1 MKNPYIQQLKLNEN
15 EINKNFYLD
24 RILLN
29 EEAGTPLFNE
39 ISMLFNSLDIAN
51 NLLKQAKIIK
61 SGSGNVKFLDE
72 TFTINYTEK
81 IINTNVTELGLDKI
95 IKSNKQLKICVKC
108 VKGNTLPIVILNLL
122 STGVNRTSILDKVT
136 NSNLFIVPPTANIEI
151 NCFAINNKIVPIS
164 FFRVIVHEFNHF
176 FESYKRSIKN
186 LNTDFILKNKNIK
199 NIQNNINND
208 ISLRK
213 QEKDALNN
221 IIYTL
226 FSYGELNAFV
236 SSLFGEL
243 VSYNVTD
250 KKEFNSIWKE
260 LDSFYR
266 YNRLKDN
273 LNVISYIDSDILYKL
288 CKNLTNIKTVNPT
301 AFKNMFLKRCV
312 IKLQKYYNKMMKLV
326 DRYIQKVSDLD
337 QYDVNFYIT
346 SN

>member
-24 RILLN
+24 RISLN

-39 ISMLFNSLDIAN
+39 ISVLFNSLDIAN
-51 NLLKQAKIIK
+51 NLLKHARIINRD
-61 SGSGNVKFLDE
+61 SRVVKFLDE
-72 TFTINYTEK
+72 TFTINYNEK

-108 VKGNTLPIVILNLL
+108 IKGNTLPVVILNLL
-122 STGVNRTSILDKVT
+122 STGVNRTSALDKITDSGFFMV
-136 NSNLFIVPPTANIEI
+136 NPISNMEI

-176 FESYKRSIKN
+176 FESYKRSEKK
-186 LNTDFILKNKNIK
+186 LNADFISKNKNIK

-208 ISLRK
+208 ISLK
-213 QEKDALNN
+213 TQEKNALNN

-266 YNRLKDN
+266 YNALKND
-273 LNVISYIDSDILYKL
+273 LNIISHIDSDILYKL
-288 CKNLTNIKTVNPT
+288 CRNLTNIKTISPF
-301 AFKNMFLKRCV
+301 AFKSVFLNRCT

-337 QYDVNFYIT
+337 QYNVNFYLT
-346 SN
+346 SD

>member
-15 EINKNFYLD
+15 EINKKFYLD
-24 RILLN
+24 RISLN

-39 ISMLFNSLDIAN
+39 ISALFNSLDIAN
-51 NLLKQAKIIK
+51 NLLKHARIINRD
-61 SGSGNVKFLDE
+61 SRVVKFLDE
-72 TFTINYTEK
+72 TFTINYNEK

-108 VKGNTLPIVILNLL
+108 VKGNTLPVVILNLL

-136 NSNLFIVPPTANIEI
+136 NSNIFIVPPTSNMEI
-151 NCFAINNKIVPIS
+151 DCFAINNKIVPIS

-176 FESYKRSIKN
+176 FESYKRSEKK
-186 LNTDFILKNKNIK
+186 LNADFISKNKNIK
-199 NIQNNINND
+199 NIQNDINND
-208 ISLRK
+208 ISLK
-213 QEKDALNN
+213 TQEKNALNN

-266 YNRLKDN
+266 YNALKND
-273 LNVISYIDSDILYKL
+273 LNIISHIDSDILYKL
-288 CKNLTNIKTVNPT
+288 CRNLTNIKTISPF
-301 AFKNMFLKRCV
+301 AFKNVFLNRCT

-337 QYDVNFYIT
+337 QYNVNFYLT
-346 SN
+346 SD

>member
-15 EINKNFYLD
+15 EINRNFYLD
-24 RILLN
+24 RISLN

-39 ISMLFNSLDIAN
+39 ISVLFNSLDIVN
-51 NLLKQAKIIK
+51 NLLKRARIINRD
-61 SGSGNVKFLDE
+61 STVVKFLDE
-72 TFTINYTEK
+72 TFTINYNEK
-81 IINTNVTELGLDKI
+81 VINTNVTELGLDKI

-108 VKGNTLPIVILNLL
+108 IKGNTLPVVILNLL

-136 NSNLFIVPPTANIEI
+136 NSNLFIVPPTSNMEI

-176 FESYKRSIKN
+176 FESYKRASKS
-186 LNTDFILKNKNIK
+186 LNSDFITKNKNIK

-208 ISLRK
+208 ISLK
-213 QEKDALNN
+213 TQEKNALNN

-243 VSYNVTD
+243 VSYNVTN

-266 YNRLKDN
+266 YNALKND
-273 LNVISYIDSDILYKL
+273 LNIISHIDSNVLYAL
-288 CKNLTNIKTVNPT
+288 CKDLTNIKTISSV
-301 AFKNMFLKRCV
+301 AFKNVFLNRCT

-346 SN
+346 SD

>member
-1 MKNPYIQQLKLNEN
+1 MKNSYIQQLKLNEN
-15 EINKNFYLD
+15 EINRIFYLD
-24 RILLN
+24 NISLN

-39 ISMLFNSLDIAN
+39 IFTLFNSLDIAN
-51 NLLKQAKIIK
+51 KLLKRAKIINRD
-61 SGSGNVKFLDE
+61 SSVVKFLNE

-108 VKGNTLPIVILNLL
+108 IKGNTLPIVILNLL
-122 STGVNRTSILDKVT
+122 STGINNTSIMDKVT
-136 NSNLFIVPPTANIEI
+136 NSDFFMVHQISNTEV

-186 LNTDFILKNKNIK
+186 LNADFILKNKNIK
-199 NIQNNINND
+199 NIQNDINND
-208 ISLRK
+208 MSLK
-213 QEKDALNN
+213 TQEKNALNN

-243 VSYNVTD
+243 VSYNVTN

-266 YNRLKDN
+266 YSALKDD
-273 LNVISYIDSDILYKL
+273 LNVISHIDSYILYKL
-288 CKNLTNIKTVNPT
+288 CKNLTNIKTISPM
-301 AFKNMFLKRCV
+301 AFKNVFLKRCT

-326 DRYIQKVSDLD
+326 DRYIQRVSDLD
-337 QYDVNFYIT
+337 QYNVNFYIT
-346 SN
+346 TH